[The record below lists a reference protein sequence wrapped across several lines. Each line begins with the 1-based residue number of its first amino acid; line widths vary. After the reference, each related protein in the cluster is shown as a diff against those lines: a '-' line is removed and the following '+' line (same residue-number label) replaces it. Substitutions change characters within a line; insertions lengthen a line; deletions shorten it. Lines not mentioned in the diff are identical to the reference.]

1 MSNASGRI
9 LWVPIVRA
17 VYQNRMSASRTA
29 GAFLTLQHTH
39 RHNEPMSRAEVLTT
53 LRVHER
59 EIRASGV
66 TRLSVFGST
75 ARDQQGPASDVD
87 LLAAFDPNRRLSLLD
102 IIRIQ
107 NQIGKLLG
115 TPVDLIEEGTL
126 KPRIQASIAREII
139 RAF

>member
-1 MSNASGRI
+1 
-9 LWVPIVRA
+9 
-17 VYQNRMSASRTA
+17 
-29 GAFLTLQHTH
+29 
-39 RHNEPMSRAEVLTT
+39 MSRAEVLTT

-75 ARDQQGPASDVD
+75 ARDQQEPASDVD

-102 IIRIQ
+102 IIHIQ